1 METQDNLSR
10 RVNNKLGGWNL
21 LDGSLIPNN
30 WNGASFR
37 RLDTF
42 IAELC
47 DPSSSLLDFLIEPTS
62 TAYFPKLHL
71 RAQER
76 ILALLLEVSTV
87 QIQPVR
93 EKVSTLLALHR
104 VKSDHPANASKDEL
118 LSATWLPRLAEAAA
132 EAHGFSTNKNI
143 IDQDATHILNML
155 PPVVSTSSSSG
166 QTHSEVTL
174 LQSPQ
179 DLQMPQWSLKWQ
191 GKSQEEKKKVD
202 LEPVLKH
209 FSKVGL
215 TRHFPYE
222 MLIGGRASNDII
234 KTYQINV
241 PPCVKQMLAA
251 KVTESDID
259 FVQKQAPKLNVKS
272 NFGASSNV
280 SSTNNTNTATIN
292 SNSNSNHS
300 TKSSSSSTSSGMSEI
315 QRQQQAETAR
325 NRAAADKAK
334 KEAQVKANMERVLA
348 AGSSG
353 TNNIAGNKRS
363 RQVANVSQSI
373 NNSRMP
379 TTESGRPNSTSNVKK
394 PAIASSSGQPT
405 SNPRNYN
412 PSLHE
417 TKYTAMMNEIKL
429 NAPSQRIA
437 QILANNDFI
446 LRLKDFAT
454 GAPEMT
460 GKIDSKTGQ
469 PKKSFPINLKVQDGI
484 LWAFL
489 LDYEKNEF
497 TIKKKKRP
505 VKRKK

>member
-179 DLQMPQWSLKWQ
+179 DLQMPQWSLQWQ

-272 NFGASSNV
+272 NFSATSNDSSSN
-280 SSTNNTNTATIN
+280 SRMPTSESGRPNFT

-363 RQVANVSQSI
+363 RQVANVSQPI
-373 NNSRMP
+373 EKE
-379 TTESGRPNSTSNVKK
+379 TTTNIKK

-484 LWAFL
+484 LWAFI